1 MQRLRLIRYLADAVA
16 ALQLLR
22 AAHAEPFDPPRC
34 CAQLAISPSQKM
46 GIFALFGI
54 RYLSTPST
62 GKSRREFLNKIY
74 LNSANAQGVDQR
86 HARCCL
92 SITGQL
98 FTTFRT
104 EYRVFYAVF
113 PGKSS
118 QRA

>member
-46 GIFALFGI
+46 GIFASK
-54 RYLSTPST
+54 YYT